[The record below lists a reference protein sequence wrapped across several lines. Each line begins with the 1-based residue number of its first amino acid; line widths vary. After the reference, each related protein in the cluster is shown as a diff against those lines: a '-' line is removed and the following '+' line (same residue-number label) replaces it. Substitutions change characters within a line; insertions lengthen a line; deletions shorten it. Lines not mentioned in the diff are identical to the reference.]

1 MGVIHAYHWIDPGL
15 VLIDSLSYGWLT
27 WSSKS
32 VDVRAEALAS
42 IATLR
47 AQGYV
52 DALLLPY
59 PQSWDAQGR
68 LNR

>member
-1 MGVIHAYHWIDPGL
+1 M
-15 VLIDSLSYGWLT
+15 
-27 WSSKS
+27 
-32 VDVRAEALAS
+32 DVRAEALAS